1 MSALLSLVRPD
12 LRDFGG
18 YKSAR
23 SEALR
28 GDVWLNANESAWA
41 NPADGDGRSRR
52 YPEPQPPALRARLAQ
67 VYGVAPDQLLV
78 GRGSDE
84 AIDLLVR
91 ALCVPGQDAIVVTP
105 PVFGMYVVCAR
116 LQGARIVEVPLVDGD
131 AGFAADLDAIRDAAL
146 GQGAKLVFL
155 CSPSNPAGSAI
166 PLAGIA
172 ALARA
177 LEGRALVVVDEA
189 YGEFAEPPS
198 ASTLLAD
205 HDNIAVLRTLSK
217 AHALAAARIG
227 VVIADAALIPV
238 LQRCQAPYPV
248 PTPCADL
255 ALAGLSDAAFAQT
268 RARVALVRSERARLH
283 AALAATPGVRR
294 VYDSQGNYLLARFD
308 DAEAA
313 FRALLAAGVVVR
325 DQRAAPQ
332 LGDAL
337 RITLGSPDQNDRV
350 LAALNEQTIADAG
363 GASAPT
369 VDPSYPCTG
378 SKGIGAEAPPATVAV
393 GTKEQP

>member
-1 MSALLSLVRPD
+1 MSGVLTLVRPD
-12 LRDFGG
+12 LRDFAG

-41 NPADGDGRSRR
+41 NPADAEGRSRR
-52 YPEPQPPALRARLAQ
+52 YPDPQPPALRARLAQ
-67 VYGVAPDQLLV
+67 LYSVAPAQVLV

-105 PVFGMYVVCAR
+105 PVFGMYAVCAR
-116 LQGARIVEVPLVDGD
+116 LQGARIVEVPLVDGE
-131 AGFAADLDAIRDAAL
+131 AGFSADLATIRQAAL
-146 GQGAKLVFL
+146 RQGAKLVFL

-166 PLAGIA
+166 PLDAVA
-172 ALARA
+172 ALAKA
-177 LEGRALVVVDEA
+177 LEDQALVVVDEA
-189 YGEFAEPPS
+189 YGEFADGPS
-198 ASTLLAD
+198 ATTLLDTQA
-205 HDNIAVLRTLSK
+205 NVAVLRTLSK

-227 VVIADAALIPV
+227 AVIGDADLIAV

-255 ALAGLSDAAFAQT
+255 ALDGLSDAALAQT
-268 RARVALVRSERARLH
+268 RERVEVVRSERERLL
-283 AALAATPGVRR
+283 AALQRTAGVRR
-294 VYDSQGNYLLARFD
+294 VYPSQGNYLLARFD
-308 DAEAA
+308 DAERA

-325 DQRAAPQ
+325 DQRAAQQ

-337 RITLGSPDQNDRV
+337 RITVGSPAQNDRV
-350 LAALNEQTIADAG
+350 LSALNEDAVA

-369 VDPSYPCTG
+369 VG
-378 SKGIGAEAPPATVAV
+378 VIVVGAEAPPTEAV
-393 GTKEQP
+393 S

>member
-1 MSALLSLVRPD
+1 MSDVLSLVRPD
-12 LRDFGG
+12 LRGFAG

-41 NPADGDGRSRR
+41 NPADGQGRSRR
-52 YPEPQPPALRARLAQ
+52 YPDPQPPALRARLAQ
-67 VYGVAPDQLLV
+67 VYGVSPEQLLV

-105 PVFGMYVVCAR
+105 PVFGMYAVCAR
-116 LQGARIVEVPLVDGD
+116 LQGAPILEVPLLDG
-131 AGFAADLDAIRDAAL
+131 GTGLVADLVAIREAAV

-166 PLAGIA
+166 PLDDIA
-172 ALARA
+172 SLAKA
-177 LEGRALVVVDEA
+177 LEGKALVVVDEA
-189 YGEFAEPPS
+189 YGEFADS
-198 ASTLLAD
+198 ASATTLLAS
-205 HDNIAVLRTLSK
+205 HSNLVVLRTLSK

-227 VVIADAALIPV
+227 VVIGDADLIAV

-255 ALAGLSDAAFAQT
+255 ALEGLSDAALAQT
-268 RARVALVRSERARLH
+268 RERVALVRSERVRLR
-283 AALAATPGVRR
+283 AALGTTAGVRR
-294 VYDSQGNYLLARFD
+294 VYASQGNYLLARFD
-308 DAEAA
+308 DAEGA
-313 FRALLAAGVVVR
+313 FRALLSAGVVVR

-337 RITLGSPDQNDRV
+337 RITIGSPTQNDRV
-350 LAALNEQTIADAG
+350 IAALNAREQAA
-363 GASAPT
+363 
-369 VDPSYPCTG
+369 
-378 SKGIGAEAPPATVAV
+378 
-393 GTKEQP
+393 

>member
-1 MSALLSLVRPD
+1 MSALLDLVRPD
-12 LRDFGG
+12 LRDFAG

-41 NPADGDGRSRR
+41 NPADAQGHSRR
-52 YPEPQPPALRARLAQ
+52 YPDPQPPALRARLAD
-67 VYGVAPDQLLV
+67 VYGVGPDQLLV

-116 LQGARIVEVPLVDGD
+116 LQGARIIQVPLVDGD
-131 AGFAADLDAIRDAAL
+131 AGLVADLDAIGEAAL

-166 PLAGIA
+166 PLDGIV
-172 ALARA
+172 ALAGA

-189 YGEFAEPPS
+189 YGEFADGAS
-198 ASTLLAD
+198 ATTLLDA
-205 HDNIAVLRTLSK
+205 HANVVVLRTLSK

-227 VVIADAALIPV
+227 VVIGGTELIAV

-248 PTPCADL
+248 PTPCAEL
-255 ALAGLSDAAFAQT
+255 ALAGLSDPALAQT
-268 RARVALVRSERARLH
+268 RERVAVVRRERERLLY
-283 AALAATPGVRR
+283 ALGGLPGVRR
-294 VYDSQGNYLLARFD
+294 VYPSQGNYLLVRFD
-308 DAEAA
+308 DPERA
-313 FRALLAAGVVVR
+313 FRALLSAGVVVR

-337 RITLGSPDQNDRV
+337 RITIGSPEQNDRV
-350 LAALNEQTIADAG
+350 IAALDAREQAA
-363 GASAPT
+363 
-369 VDPSYPCTG
+369 
-378 SKGIGAEAPPATVAV
+378 
-393 GTKEQP
+393 

>member
-1 MSALLSLVRPD
+1 MSAVLALVRAD
-12 LRDFGG
+12 LRDFAG

-28 GDVWLNANESAWA
+28 GEVWLNANESAWA
-41 NPADGDGRSRR
+41 NPADGQGRSRR
-52 YPEPQPPALRARLAQ
+52 YPDPQPPALRARLAQ
-67 VYGVAPDQLLV
+67 LYGVAPDRVLV

-105 PVFGMYVVCAR
+105 PVFGMYAVCAR
-116 LQGARIVEVPLVDGD
+116 LQGAPVVEVPLRDGET
-131 AGFAADLDAIRDAAL
+131 GLVADLDAIREAAL
-146 GQGAKLVFL
+146 ARSAKLVFL

-166 PLAGIA
+166 PLDGIA

-189 YGEFAEPPS
+189 YGEFADGPS
-198 ASTLLAD
+198 ATTLLETHA
-205 HDNIAVLRTLSK
+205 NVTVLRTLSK

-227 VVIADAALIPV
+227 VVIGDTDLVAV

-255 ALAGLSDAAFAQT
+255 ALEGLSDAALAQT
-268 RARVALVRSERARLH
+268 RERVALVRSERVRLQ
-283 AALAATPGVRR
+283 AALERTTGVRR
-294 VYDSQGNYLLARFD
+294 VYPSQGNYLLARFD
-308 DAEAA
+308 DAEGA

-337 RITLGSPDQNDRV
+337 RITIGSPPQNDRV
-350 LAALNEQTIADAG
+350 IAALNAQEQAA
-363 GASAPT
+363 
-369 VDPSYPCTG
+369 
-378 SKGIGAEAPPATVAV
+378 
-393 GTKEQP
+393 